1 MFKKLVKTKL
11 IRYQIEFVESENS
24 LKINLGLSQDIIV
37 IFSEDNKIYISDRL
51 NSWNALTG
59 IWKMSLKNAMI
70 FVSCLNLAFWILSLI
85 ALSFLKLQLIYFEMV
100 TMILVAS
107 IGYSVLWFNY
117 YQIRYENFKAT
128 LINWLDEIILK

>member
-11 IRYQIEFVESENS
+11 IRYQIEFVESEKS

-37 IFSEDNKIYISDRL
+37 IFSEDNKICISDRL

-70 FVSCLNLAFWILSLI
+70 FVSFSNLALWILSLI
-85 ALSFLKLQLIYFEMV
+85 ALSFLKLQLIYFELS
-100 TMILVAS
+100 TMILIAS
-107 IGYSVLWFNY
+107 IGYSFFWFSY
-117 YQIRYENFKAT
+117 YHLRYENFKAT
-128 LINWLDEIILK
+128 LINWLDEITLK